1 MMRIIPF
8 FITEGQLV
16 KALKDREPRAQKV
29 VYERYSARMMAVC
42 IRYVSNQT
50 NAEEVMIDG
59 FMRVYSKIDQFREEG
74 SFEGWLRRI
83 MVTEALMFLRRT
95 KVLQYEVSINEL
107 TTEPATEWPN
117 DTIDSASLLQ
127 LISQLPDG
135 YRTVFNLYAI
145 EGYNHEEI
153 AAMLGISVGTSKSQL
168 SRARVLLQQK
178 VRKLY
183 QQDPVMN
190 YGKTAD

>member
-1 MMRIIPF
+1 MRIIPF